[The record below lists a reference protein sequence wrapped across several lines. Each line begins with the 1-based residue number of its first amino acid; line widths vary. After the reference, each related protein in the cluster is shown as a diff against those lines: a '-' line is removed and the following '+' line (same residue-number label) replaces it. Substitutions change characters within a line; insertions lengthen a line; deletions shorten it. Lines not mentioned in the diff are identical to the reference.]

1 MLILITY
8 DVDEY
13 VFAALRAGA
22 CGLLLKHTS
31 PEGLVEAVR
40 TWNTQTIAPKVAPR
54 LSRFSTIALTGTT
67 TEPVKRNSSPR
78 WPARPPRG
86 PGQPPEQGVLVVD
99 RRGAVP
105 GDLHREPAGCVA
117 RAREPGRNLCGGSKL
132 VGVGAGS
139 RPGRPPGWR
148 PRSPAAAAVL
158 VVAAALALAGCRSG
172 PDRRYTAEPARPAD
186 VVERVS
192 APGSVQAAGQADL
205 KAPTAARVESLAV
218 KDGQRVRE
226 GQLVAR
232 LASDQADQ
240 QLRQAE
246 AAAAQAN
253 SLGGA
258 VPTLPTGAALEAFQ
272 QVQSQVTATSAAVIA
287 ALRSALPLLPERQ
300 RRRLQARIDA
310 AQARLV
316 ELERQADR
324 AAGQAA
330 AAADAQSAALRRSVE
345 AATAA
350 QRGQAQLAVELA
362 RDQRRRLTLRAPLAG
377 TVQLGRVSTGGSGG
391 GSGGVPSVP
400 SLPEGAQQALQ
411 GLAGGGGGQAGPTLR
426 AGSEV
431 SAGQTVATVFD
442 VGDLLV
448 AAEVDETDV
457 ALVRPGQRAQV
468 ELDAFPEAAFAATV
482 RRVAVAPSGGQSAA
496 GGVTYQVD
504 LALGDV
510 VRPGSRGGRPA
521 PRVGMTAT
529 AEIEV
534 RRAAGR
540 LSVPGSA
547 LVGRAGGQAVFV
559 VQGGKVHLRRIQVA
573 ADGEDRV
580 AVASGLRDG
589 EQVVSRGAERLR
601 DGQDWP
607 GPGG

>member
-1 MLILITY
+1 
-8 DVDEY
+8 
-13 VFAALRAGA
+13 
-22 CGLLLKHTS
+22 
-31 PEGLVEAVR
+31 
-40 TWNTQTIAPKVAPR
+40 VA
-54 LSRFSTIALTGTT
+54 
-67 TEPVKRNSSPR
+67 
-78 WPARPPRG
+78 
-86 PGQPPEQGVLVVD
+86 
-99 RRGAVP
+99 
-105 GDLHREPAGCVA
+105 
-117 RAREPGRNLCGGSKL
+117 
-132 VGVGAGS
+132 
-139 RPGRPPGWR
+139 
-148 PRSPAAAAVL
+148 L
-158 VVAAALALAGCRSG
+158 VVAAALALSGCRSG
-172 PDRRYTAEPARPAD
+172 PDRRYAAEPARPAD

-192 APGSVQAAGQADL
+192 APGAVQAAGQADL
-205 KAPTAARVESLAV
+205 NAPAAARLESLAV

-246 AAAAQAN
+246 AAAAQAD

-258 VPTLPTGAALEAFQ
+258 VPSLPTGAALEAFQ

-287 ALRSALPLLPERQ
+287 ALRSALPLLPERE

-310 AQARLV
+310 AQARVV
-316 ELERQADR
+316 ELQRRADR

-350 QRGQAQLAVELA
+350 QRGQARLAVELA
-362 RDQRRRLTLRAPLAG
+362 RDQQRRLTLRAPLAG
-377 TVQLGRVSTGGSGG
+377 TVQLGRVASGG
-391 GSGGVPSVP
+391 GGGVPSVP

-411 GLAGGGGGQAGPTLR
+411 GLGGGSGGQAGPTLR
-426 AGSEV
+426 VGSEV

-442 VGDLLV
+442 VRDLLV

-504 LALGDV
+504 LALGEV

-547 LVGRAGGQAVFV
+547 LVGRVGGQAVFV
-559 VQGGKVHLRRIQVA
+559 VEGGKVHLRRIQVA

-580 AVASGLRDG
+580 AVASGLREG
-589 EQVVSRGAERLR
+589 ERVVSRGAERLR

-607 GPGG
+607 GG